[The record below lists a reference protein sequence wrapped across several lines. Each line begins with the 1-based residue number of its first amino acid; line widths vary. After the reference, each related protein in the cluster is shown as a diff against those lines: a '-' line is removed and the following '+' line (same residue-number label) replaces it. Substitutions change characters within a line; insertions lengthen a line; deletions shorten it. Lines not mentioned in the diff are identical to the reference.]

1 MNTTTHLRALAL
13 TTTAAVALSACGNST
28 SSTGSS
34 KTSTPS
40 STTATAP
47 VGSNEKETATVN
59 PRVLLSHDQGLTL
72 LDAETGKTL
81 KETKKPGFLRL
92 SNAGDGRHVMVSDA
106 DVFRVFDMG
115 ISSQPHGDHKH
126 NYTYEPGLAERTFAA
141 PKAGHVVPHAG
152 KVSLFSDGAGTIQTL
167 DADQV
172 GSKTVEP
179 HTAKTKAPHHGVA
192 IALPDGTMV
201 HTEGTKDA
209 RKSIVATKNGKEI
222 ARTDDCEGVHGEAA
236 PHSEGDDV
244 AVFGC
249 ESGPVV
255 YRDGD
260 FHKVKVSGYVRNGN
274 LAGSH
279 ESPIVLGDHKTK
291 KIDDENA
298 EAEHPTKVALIDSR
312 NDSLTTVELGS
323 SYWFRSLARGPEGEG
338 LVLTYDGKVNV
349 IDVETGKVTKRI
361 DAIKP
366 WKEKADWQEPGPA
379 IKVAGD
385 KAYVTDAENKELV
398 VIDLESGKV
407 AKRISLAN
415 TPVEMA
421 VVDDVAEA
429 PAHKEAHEGHAH

>member
-1 MNTTTHLRALAL
+1 VSENTTTLRSAVRVRASELTGRGWLNTGDKSLDLESLRGKIVLLDFWTFCCINCLHVLDELRPLEEEYKDVLVTVGVHSPKFEHEADPVALAHAVERYEIHHPVL
-13 TTTAAVALSACGNST
+13 DDPELETWQAYTARAWPTLVVLDPEGYIVAHLSGEGHVA
-28 SSTGSS
+28 
-34 KTSTPS
+34 
-40 STTATAP
+40 
-47 VGSNEKETATVN
+47 
-59 PRVLLSHDQGLTL
+59 GLKSLVAELVAEHEAKGTL
-72 LDAETGKTL
+72 H
-81 KETKKPGFLRL
+81 R
-92 SNAGDGRHVMVSDA
+92 GDGPYVAPPARE
-106 DVFRVFDMG
+106 
-115 ISSQPHGDHKH
+115 GDLRF
-126 NYTYEPGLAERTFAA
+126 PG
-141 PKAGHVVPHAG
+141 
-152 KVSLFSDGAGTIQTL
+152 S
-167 DADQV
+167 
-172 GSKTVEP
+172 
-179 HTAKTKAPHHGVA
+179 A

-366 WKEKADWQEPGPA
+366 WKEKKDWQEPGPA

-385 KAYVTDAENKELV
+385 KAYVTDAENKQLV
-398 VIDLESGKV
+398 VIDLEKGSV
-407 AKRISLAN
+407 TKRIPLAH

-421 VVDDVAEA
+421 VVDGVAEA

>member
-1 MNTTTHLRALAL
+1 M
-13 TTTAAVALSACGNST
+13 
-28 SSTGSS
+28 
-34 KTSTPS
+34 
-40 STTATAP
+40 
-47 VGSNEKETATVN
+47 
-59 PRVLLSHDQGLTL
+59 LLSHDQGLTL

-115 ISSQPHGDHKH
+115 ISSQPHGDHTH

-222 ARTDDCEGVHGEAA
+222 ARTDDCEGVH
-236 PHSEGDDV
+236 
-244 AVFGC
+244 
-249 ESGPVV
+249 
-255 YRDGD
+255 
-260 FHKVKVSGYVRNGN
+260 
-274 LAGSH
+274 
-279 ESPIVLGDHKTK
+279 
-291 KIDDENA
+291 
-298 EAEHPTKVALIDSR
+298 IDSR
-312 NDSLTTVELGS
+312 NGSLTTVELGS

-361 DAIKP
+361 GAIKP
-366 WKEKADWQEPGPA
+366 WKEKKDWQEPGPA

-421 VVDDVAEA
+421 VVDGVAEA
-429 PAHKEAHEGHAH
+429 PAHNEAHEGHAH